1 MSDLGVLVK
10 VPLRE
15 AWAGEASDFTP
26 WLCQAQ
32 NLALLSKTI
41 NIDLELV
48 KREVAVGDYRL
59 DILAQHVASEEKVV
73 IENQFGQTDH
83 SHLGQLLTYAA
94 GIGSDGSGAR
104 TVIWIAERFNDS
116 HRSALDWLNKCT
128 EPGIRFFGVE
138 LELWRIGTSLAAPRF
153 SLVSKP
159 NDWQKK
165 LTQQTSTPTDR
176 DRFYIEYWETFKA
189 YCTEEDSAFN
199 LQTPGPSHYLIAA
212 LGRSGVHI
220 TFVAT
225 RRDKWIGCELTIND
239 ADPTATLASLSKD
252 EAAIN
257 LSIPGLVWEE
267 KSLKKSI
274 KLYVRSDFPPGDR
287 KQWPIQHQW
296 LLQRGNEFYRTFEPR
311 FRKGK

>member
-15 AWAGEASDFTP
+15 IWAVEASDFTP
-26 WLCQAQ
+26 WLCQAE

-48 KREVAVGDYRL
+48 KREVAVGVYRL
-59 DILAQHVASEEKVV
+59 DILAQHAGSEEKAV

-83 SHLGQLLTYAA
+83 IHLGQLMTYAA

-138 LELWRIGTSLAAPRF
+138 LELWRTGDSLAAPRF

-165 LTQQTSTPTDR
+165 LTHQTSLPTDR
-176 DRFYIEYWETFKA
+176 DHFYLEYWETFKA
-189 YCTEEDSAFN
+189 YCTENNSVFS
-199 LQTPGPSHYLIAA
+199 LQTPRASHYLIAA
-212 LGRSGVHI
+212 LGRSGVHV

-252 EAAIN
+252 EAVIN

-274 KLYVRSDFPPGDR
+274 KLFVRSDFPPGDR

-296 LLQRGNEFYRTFEPR
+296 LLQRGNEFYKTFEPR